1 MNWITFIYFFALC
14 QGAGI
19 LGSAFTFKAIPS
31 WYNTLVAPSFRPPS
45 WVFGPVWT
53 LLYTLM
59 AVSGY
64 ILWQNREQKDAKTA
78 LVFFFIQLAL
88 NAIWT
93 PIFFGAKRLDLAFYE
108 IVAMWVFILLTMVF
122 AFKVKP
128 VAGWLLLP
136 YIAWV
141 TFASILNFSFW
152 QLNK

>member
-1 MNWITFIYFFALC
+1 
-14 QGAGI
+14 
-19 LGSAFTFKAIPS
+19 
-31 WYNTLVAPSFRPPS
+31 
-45 WVFGPVWT
+45 
-53 LLYTLM
+53 M

-64 ILWQNREQKDAKTA
+64 ILWQNRGQKDAKTA

-108 IVAMWVFILLTMVF
+108 IALMWVFILLTMIF